1 MTESPSDNLAGSPD
15 EFNDAVTRK
24 MTADAEKARQQAKR
38 EESKKASEDTDAAE
52 GTEDAAGGELVDGQ
66 ADPAENAGD
75 AAVAE
80 GDTGEDREDQP
91 ALETDENS
99 PAEEAEPSS

>member
-1 MTESPSDNLAGSPD
+1 MTESPSDNLAGSPN

-24 MTADAEKARQQAKR
+24 MTADAEKARRQAKR
-38 EESKKASEDTDAAE
+38 EESKEASEDTDAGE
-52 GTEDAAGGELVDGQ
+52 GTDAAGSDVVDET

-80 GDTGEDREDQP
+80 GNTGEDREDQP
-91 ALETDENS
+91 ALQTDENS
-99 PAEEAEPSS
+99 PAEEAKPSS